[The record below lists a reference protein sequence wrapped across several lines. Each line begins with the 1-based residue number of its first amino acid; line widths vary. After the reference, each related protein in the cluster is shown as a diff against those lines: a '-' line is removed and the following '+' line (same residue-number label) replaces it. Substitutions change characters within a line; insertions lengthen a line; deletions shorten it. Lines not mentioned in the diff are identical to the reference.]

1 MANFSSRLQA
11 EGESSAFSQGL
22 RPCLVHLKSCAQ
34 RLSVVLLFLFPAN
47 AEQMPRKAW
56 TGETR
61 RPYHGRARLAEAFT
75 CSESQNLGE
84 ACNNN
89 LIQYTLSCCY
99 HKVFRSRVKRLR
111 YNLNSILECFD
122 PWLAVPKPP
131 SFTPAA
137 SRRRRG
143 RAAEGRAGGDYSSA
157 LFLLWHRNRALL
169 SPHQKLFCMVVGQS
183 SPAHM

>member
-1 MANFSSRLQA
+1 MLSKCLGRHGQGRRADLTMAGQ
-11 EGESSAFSQGL
+11 
-22 RPCLVHLKSCAQ
+22 
-34 RLSVVLLFLFPAN
+34 
-47 AEQMPRKAW
+47 
-56 TGETR
+56 
-61 RPYHGRARLAEAFT
+61 RLAEAFT

-111 YNLNSILECFD
+111 YNRNSILECFD
-122 PWLAVPKPP
+122 PWLAVPKAP